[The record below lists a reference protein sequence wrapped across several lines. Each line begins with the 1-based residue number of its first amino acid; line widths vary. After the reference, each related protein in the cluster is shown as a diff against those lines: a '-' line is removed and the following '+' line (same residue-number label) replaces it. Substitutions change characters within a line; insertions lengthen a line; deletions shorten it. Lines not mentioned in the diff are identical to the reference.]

1 MSQYTV
7 IIATRHDIGSIN
19 DVNKELEDS
28 IDTCGTGLLVF
39 HRSRYFD
46 DQMRGKFALVIRR
59 YLLATTASDKAQT
72 KPTAVS
78 LR

>member
-1 MSQYTV
+1 M
-7 IIATRHDIGSIN
+7 IATRPDIDSIS
-19 DVNKELEDS
+19 DVKKELEDP
-28 IDTCGTGLLVF
+28 IDTCGTVLLVL
-39 HRSRYFD
+39 HRFRYFD

-59 YLLATTASDKAQT
+59 YILATTASDKAQT